1 MIQIQRREQFTK
13 AAERLR
19 SEPQRIERHE
29 PGLYRI
35 TNKAKNHTY
44 YVRVIQQDG
53 KTFMRCGCEAGTPT
67 KSGRRIPVVC
77 KHVAALVLFKIG
89 LRAMRRAASH

>member
-1 MIQIQRREQFTK
+1 MIQVQRPEQFRR

-19 SEPQRIERHE
+19 TEPQRIERYE

-35 TNKAKNHTY
+35 TNKLKNHTY

-67 KSGRRIPVVC
+67 KGRRVPMVC
-77 KHVAALVLFKIG
+77 KHMAALVIFKLG
-89 LRAMRRAASH
+89 LREMRRAAVAH